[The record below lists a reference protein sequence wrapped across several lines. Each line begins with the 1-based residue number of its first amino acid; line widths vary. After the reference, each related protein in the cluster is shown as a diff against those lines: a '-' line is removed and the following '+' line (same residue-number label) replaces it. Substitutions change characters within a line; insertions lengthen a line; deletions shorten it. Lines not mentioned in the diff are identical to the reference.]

1 MGVCGNITALKIG
14 LIFGAPIADFVFDV
28 IGV

>member
-1 MGVCGNITALKIG
+1 MGVCGNITALKIEFISG
-14 LIFGAPIADFVFDV
+14 GPIADFVFDV